1 MNNQTPSIS
10 TQRGKKKLNQNK
22 KLFKKLFFLLLITTL
37 LCNNSFSQEEGEIS
51 IKLSSSVKN
60 PVGYGDSILIK
71 EIIIDEGEDTNFI
84 VNKTPNESHM
94 IKLKAPEGFKFS
106 SMTLPESGGDV
117 LKIGFEQN
125 HDPKNKPL
133 EEVQIEFTVSN
144 TTHKDV
150 IKLTNIVLQPTKPY
164 NSNYSYE
171 GKLKIKMIL
180 EGSSSPDA
188 IQEFPK
194 SGNYKMVVP
203 EISFSSLND
212 GCVSQ
217 YYSFN
222 LSVDDRHSGN
232 TLSSSDKIVV
242 TYLHSTNSNDND
254 TLLNEDLGTQNKT
267 IPITELKSDYDKIR
281 VGITYSSGW
290 KMTKELTISNSK
302 TSKIYMG
309 DILPINFIDNHNV
322 AYITI
327 YEGSIPLSNYIS
339 DTSRCS
345 YHIEDK
351 RYLYTHRYPFETFF
365 KADVAGVGLHKVGIS
380 RIHPESGCET
390 KDTMYFN
397 VIPDIITAKNV
408 YCVGIDTVDTIKIAR
423 SAFGDIFPT
432 NQHDKNSIY
441 FYSMQIKGD
450 GGVLSFD
457 FIKDIASTTKEFYNF
472 IINPT
477 ELFEKAIDSTLE
489 NMIIQINVYSKVKYQ
504 YSYKDYTL
512 NISRKTNTKP
522 YGYDY
527 CHSPTYNSKTGLYYY
542 DCYNKEEVIQEKTM
556 KIGTKISQLSV
567 PKNDGWLTEFE
578 PVYCQE
584 NKLIELNSNRIVN
597 SINIQNDTNNFIVY
611 DKKKDRYWL
620 DLGVFR
626 SDTNTSVDIDLHYY
640 DANTCSMDST
650 FITTIHAVPQVKFT
664 ADVIC
669 EDEPQ
674 PFMQISP
681 DSEWVNIKGW
691 SWDFGDGFT
700 LSNFSDTSEVAI
712 PDGSHGGNTTGKFR
726 APSHFY
732 ETPGKK
738 VVALEVMSEQG
749 CKNAA
754 TETIVIGKY
763 PSPTFT
769 FSGKLQDRTTTLDNL
784 SGLFP
789 DDSVESYTYTITAP
803 SGKESSHELT
813 NRNDFTFEPEEY
825 GVYTAELTARSGN
838 GCTRSVDTLLPVFPV
853 KEVSTDNFYFED
865 FTGTDLKGWL
875 PSQSHLRGH
884 EASWEHCAVKGSFK
898 TGTQKEGDMW
908 LAGKPADSI
917 DNEISWL
924 ESPCFDLS
932 ELTFPMVSMDIFE
945 SLENGRDGAALFY
958 TLDDGET
965 WYRVG
970 STQTGANWYNGE
982 GIFNTPG
989 KTMGKNKGS
998 MGWTK
1003 DTTAWVTA
1011 RHPLDTIRRASLKGG
1026 AGCIRFRVAY
1036 NSNAFHNKK
1045 YEGFAVDNFLIGKRK
1060 RIILLEEFINSEYE
1074 KAHPNEIKTDF
1085 EQLNKFVN
1093 SYPDEICDI
1102 RYHIQTN
1109 YWDDPLLGINK
1120 QDNNVRAGHYG
1131 AFTWG
1136 AMWVMDGAIKS
1147 RYGDKVLNNNYQ
1159 SSFEER
1165 GLVDPAFE
1173 IFNVQT
1179 ELEGNKLKITATIK
1193 KVSAHL
1199 DEKYGKHASHVR
1211 YAIVQKEYKD
1221 GKGKVHRNV
1230 MIDLLPTAPGNVVK
1244 TLEGF
1249 AVGDE
1254 VTLTE
1259 TWTPEINNIQ
1269 TPGNKFR
1276 LIIFIEAHVKT
1287 KEIEQVWFTD
1297 LDDFIIPKTTRVKD
1311 NKYPE
1316 SFWEIYPNPVSDKI
1330 NLAYSQ
1336 SLTGE
1341 IQWSVIS
1348 VNGQK
1353 IKHGKSY
1360 INGKGISIPV
1370 SDLSGGLYLLQI
1382 TRADG
1387 TLINKAFSK
1396 VKD

>member
-1 MNNQTPSIS
+1 MNNRTPSIS
-10 TQRGKKKLNQNK
+10 PQRGKKKLNQNK
-22 KLFKKLFFLLLITTL
+22 KLFKKLFFLLLTTIS
-37 LCNNSFSQEEGEIS
+37 LCNNSFSQEIS
-51 IKLSSSVKN
+51 IKMSSPVKN
-60 PVGYGDSILIK
+60 PIGYGDSILID
-71 EIIIDEGEDTNFI
+71 EIIIEEGEATNFSI
-84 VNKTPNESHM
+84 STKHRIN
-94 IKLKAPEGFKFS
+94 LKAPEGFKFCNIKFTPNTGGEVS
-106 SMTLPESGGDV
+106 VTESPTDLEKKPQEEIKFKFSASDKV
-117 LKIGFEQN
+117 KEDKIG
-125 HDPKNKPL
+125 L
-133 EEVQIEFTVSN
+133 E
-144 TTHKDV
+144 
-150 IKLTNIVLQPTKPY
+150 NIVLQPISPY
-164 NSNYSYE
+164 NSNNVYK
-171 GKLKIKMIL
+171 GKLEIKL
-180 EGSSSPDA
+180 EIRKEEQGQT
-188 IQEFPK
+188 IIEKEIVQEFPENGENYYMEIPNIAFPNPLDKGCLDMPYSFEISVENGNNSFNPDDSIIATYIHKDNADKNIEVLNEKGVTGTKVIKLDSLSENYKEIQVKIHHPKKEDWPVEKIISIGSDANSDIIRGNIEPIEFFEGKDVTVTVYVSDVPFSNFIKDAKSCTYTIIQGDEEHFNLDEKKFLTSIAPLGKYELEVSRVAK
-194 SGNYKMVVP
+194 SG
-203 EISFSSLND
+203 
-212 GCVSQ
+212 CV
-217 YYSFN
+217 
-222 LSVDDRHSGN
+222 
-232 TLSSSDKIVV
+232 
-242 TYLHSTNSNDND
+242 
-254 TLLNEDLGTQNKT
+254 
-267 IPITELKSDYDKIR
+267 
-281 VGITYSSGW
+281 
-290 KMTKELTISNSK
+290 
-302 TSKIYMG
+302 
-309 DILPINFIDNHNV
+309 
-322 AYITI
+322 
-327 YEGSIPLSNYIS
+327 
-339 DTSRCS
+339 
-345 YHIEDK
+345 
-351 RYLYTHRYPFETFF
+351 
-365 KADVAGVGLHKVGIS
+365 
-380 RIHPESGCET
+380 T
-390 KDTMYFN
+390 KDTLN
-397 VIPDIITAKNV
+397 IQLIPDMITVKSKFCYGIDNTNKIEIAISSLESVIIGEGNIKFEELKIE
-408 YCVGIDTVDTIKIAR
+408 GKKIDTVL
-423 SAFGDIFPT
+423 
-432 NQHDKNSIY
+432 Q
-441 FYSMQIKGD
+441 
-450 GGVLSFD
+450 GGEL
-457 FIKDIASTTKEFYNF
+457 INNF
-472 IINPT
+472 RVFTINPT
-477 ELFEKAIDSTLE
+477 QLLDKAYDSIKKEMALQIKLYASAKFKYTY
-489 NMIIQINVYSKVKYQ
+489 NNRYYGVTNPKGYDKCWKVSSNPARYTCDNKHTGSHTRKINVGNKVVEIKLPKNNGEIRELKPVFCQGGEPIQLSSNNSIDTITIAEDKGYLTLDNTGR
-504 YSYKDYTL
+504 YNLMLDAFDKDKNTQVDITL
-512 NISRKTNTKP
+512 K
-522 YGYDY
+522 
-527 CHSPTYNSKTGLYYY
+527 YY
-542 DCYNKEEVIQEKTM
+542 D
-556 KIGTKISQLSV
+556 
-567 PKNDGWLTEFE
+567 D
-578 PVYCQE
+578 
-584 NKLIELNSNRIVN
+584 
-597 SINIQNDTNNFIVY
+597 
-611 DKKKDRYWL
+611 
-620 DLGVFR
+620 
-626 SDTNTSVDIDLHYY
+626 
-640 DANTCSMDST
+640 NTCPGDT
-650 FITTIHAVPQVKFT
+650 TYTTTIHAVPQVKFAT
-664 ADVIC
+664 DVIC
-669 EDEPQ
+669 EDKAQ
-674 PFMQISP
+674 PFTQVSP
-681 DSEWVNIKGW
+681 DSGWVNIKGW

-700 LSNFSDTSEVAI
+700 LTNYLDTSKVEI
-712 PDGSHGGNTTGKFR
+712 PNGTHGGNTTGKFKT
-726 APSHFY
+726 PSHFY

-738 VVALEVMSEQG
+738 VVSLEVMSKQG
-749 CKNAA
+749 CKNSG
-754 TETIVIGKY
+754 TDTIIIGKY

-769 FSGKLQDRTTTLDNL
+769 FSGKLQDRTTTLNNL

-789 DDSVESYTYTITAP
+789 DDSVVSYAYNLTTP

-838 GCTRSVDTLLPVFPV
+838 GCTRSVDTLLPVFPI

-989 KTMGKNKGS
+989 KTMGDNEGS

-1011 RHPLDTIRRASLKGG
+1011 RHPLDTIRRASLKGR

-1045 YEGFAVDNFLIGKRK
+1045 HEGFAVDNFLIGKRK

-1199 DEKYGKHASHVR
+1199 DKKYGKHASHVR

-1221 GKGKVHRNV
+1221 RKGTVHRNV

-1259 TWTPEINNIQ
+1259 TWIPEINNIQ

-1330 NLAYSQ
+1330 NLTYSQ

-1348 VNGQK
+1348 MNGQK

-1360 INGKGISIPV
+1360 INGKSISIPV

>member
-1 MNNQTPSIS
+1 MNIQPIPQNVSQNIIKYIS
-10 TQRGKKKLNQNK
+10 LAVFLLIFNP
-22 KLFKKLFFLLLITTL
+22 LLLISQTVNVTL
-37 LCNNSFSQEEGEIS
+37 SPSKKTIGYGDTLEIKKIIIAEKDTNSFGLSQPHHDSIIIRPIKGYKFIENPSATENYGGDINQIDTIAYDSNKIGIIFRTEGVDLLDNITIENLKLVPISNAQTYGTSLNIKVIKRNPKTSKQIYNKDVGNYRMVKPRIEITNYPKELCENDPFEMDVILRATEGTLKGNEQFIIKYCKAINNDTNTLDVTEALSATDTVKKYKLGALTRYKNAIKVQADFGNGWKLNKVLTIGSGSDSINRKEKPAIPFSNGNTISVSVLENNIKLNDYLSNSHPSKWRVTFEAINGDFITKEEEEEVYRFFPEKAGEGWSKVLVTRNYKTPNVYCEVADTLYINVYPNIITVDDVFCYGQNNHAIIKVAKNALEFAYNELKEYKDPEINFHYLKIMGHGKTLKTFEERKARKNSFLEFTINPSELLDNALKDTAKKDIEIYSIVYADVTYTDSKTESIDIDSSSLPMPDWTCSKGGKKDLRCTKDVEYKAKLQLNMASERSRIVIPRNDGHFLDFKSTYCQNIDSIRLKSNNLVDTITGNSILKYTDDYFIVPGLFAEDQNTPDS
-51 IKLSSSVKN
+51 IKLFYFDEN
-60 PVGYGDSILIK
+60 GCTGD
-71 EIIIDEGEDTNFI
+71 
-84 VNKTPNESHM
+84 
-94 IKLKAPEGFKFS
+94 
-106 SMTLPESGGDV
+106 
-117 LKIGFEQN
+117 
-125 HDPKNKPL
+125 
-133 EEVQIEFTVSN
+133 
-144 TTHKDV
+144 TT
-150 IKLTNIVLQPTKPY
+150 
-164 NSNYSYE
+164 
-171 GKLKIKMIL
+171 
-180 EGSSSPDA
+180 
-188 IQEFPK
+188 
-194 SGNYKMVVP
+194 
-203 EISFSSLND
+203 
-212 GCVSQ
+212 
-217 YYSFN
+217 
-222 LSVDDRHSGN
+222 
-232 TLSSSDKIVV
+232 
-242 TYLHSTNSNDND
+242 
-254 TLLNEDLGTQNKT
+254 
-267 IPITELKSDYDKIR
+267 
-281 VGITYSSGW
+281 
-290 KMTKELTISNSK
+290 
-302 TSKIYMG
+302 
-309 DILPINFIDNHNV
+309 
-322 AYITI
+322 
-327 YEGSIPLSNYIS
+327 
-339 DTSRCS
+339 
-345 YHIEDK
+345 
-351 RYLYTHRYPFETFF
+351 YT
-365 KADVAGVGLHKVGIS
+365 
-380 RIHPESGCET
+380 
-390 KDTMYFN
+390 
-397 VIPDIITAKNV
+397 
-408 YCVGIDTVDTIKIAR
+408 
-423 SAFGDIFPT
+423 
-432 NQHDKNSIY
+432 
-441 FYSMQIKGD
+441 
-450 GGVLSFD
+450 
-457 FIKDIASTTKEFYNF
+457 
-472 IINPT
+472 
-477 ELFEKAIDSTLE
+477 
-489 NMIIQINVYSKVKYQ
+489 
-504 YSYKDYTL
+504 
-512 NISRKTNTKP
+512 
-522 YGYDY
+522 
-527 CHSPTYNSKTGLYYY
+527 
-542 DCYNKEEVIQEKTM
+542 
-556 KIGTKISQLSV
+556 
-567 PKNDGWLTEFE
+567 
-578 PVYCQE
+578 
-584 NKLIELNSNRIVN
+584 
-597 SINIQNDTNNFIVY
+597 
-611 DKKKDRYWL
+611 
-620 DLGVFR
+620 
-626 SDTNTSVDIDLHYY
+626 
-640 DANTCSMDST
+640 
-650 FITTIHAVPQVKFT
+650 TTIHAVPQVKFT

-769 FSGKLQDRTTTLDNL
+769 FSGKLQDKTTTLDNL

-825 GVYTAELTARSGN
+825 GVYTAELSARSGN
-838 GCTRSVDTLLPVFPV
+838 GCTRSVDTLLPVFPI

-1136 AMWVMDGAIKS
+1136 AMWVMDGTIKS

-1244 TLEGF
+1244 TLEDF

-1259 TWTPEINNIQ
+1259 TWIPEINNIQ